1 MRMSW
6 LRAAVAVGIVVALV
20 DAVAVFA
27 GRGLAP
33 ESDPAQYIAAADQI
47 VNVALF
53 SLLGYRVGKATRL
66 ARTAAEAGVLAGAIA
81 GFAAVLLMFALPAT
95 AAGPVSARDVVG
107 TLALNIA
114 MGGVVSLANGWLGSR
129 AEQGRRDRP
138 S

>member
-1 MRMSW
+1 MSW
-6 LRAAVAVGIVVALV
+6 LRAALAVGIVVALV
-20 DAVAVFA
+20 DALAVLT

-53 SLLGYRVGKATRL
+53 SLLGYRVGKATRV

-81 GFAAVLLMFALPAT
+81 GSAAVLLMLTLPAA
-95 AAGPVSARDVVG
+95 AAGPVTARDVVG
-107 TLALNIA
+107 TLALNVA
-114 MGGVVSLANGWLGSR
+114 MGGLVSLANGWLGSR

>member
-1 MRMSW
+1 MSW
-6 LRAAVAVGIVVALV
+6 LRAALAVGIVVALV
-20 DAVAVFA
+20 DALAVLT

-53 SLLGYRVGKATRL
+53 SLLGYRVGKATRV

-81 GFAAVLLMFALPAT
+81 GSAAVLLMLALPAAT
-95 AAGPVSARDVVG
+95 AAGPVTARDVVG
-107 TLALNIA
+107 TLALNVA
-114 MGGVVSLANGWLGSR
+114 MGGLVSLANGWLGSR